1 MDKLQNNRYN
11 IAQQM
16 QIRCAHFTLL
26 TYQQQQQ
33 EMWMHKHMNIELLYI
48 SRILARKKIH
58 SFWTWRPLSRS
69 CVFFRVFCRQLSE
82 IGLLCKFCETN
93 AFFNGWKNSRTH
105 THPMSSKHTWCI
117 MSFFVVLFYVQSQK
131 NQLVRRWYFFRF
143 ISSNI
148 YFRSLTF
155 LWCICH

>member
-1 MDKLQNNRYN
+1 MSNEFQIALIVIVMDKLQNNRYN

-93 AFFNGWKNSRTH
+93 AFFNGWKTFTYSHTPNVFETH
-105 THPMSSKHTWCI
+105 LMH
-117 MSFFVVLFYVQSQK
+117 YE
-131 NQLVRRWYFFRF
+131 FFRCF
-143 ISSNI
+143 VLCAESEKPVSSSVI
-148 YFRSLTF
+148 FF
-155 LWCICH
+155 LVYIFE